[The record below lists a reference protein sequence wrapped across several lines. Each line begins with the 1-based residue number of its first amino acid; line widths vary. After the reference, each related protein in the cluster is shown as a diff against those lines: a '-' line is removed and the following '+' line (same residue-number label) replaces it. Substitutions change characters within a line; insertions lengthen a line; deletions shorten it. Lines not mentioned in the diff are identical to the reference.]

1 MPQVDRYTVYN
12 RLPKRLN
19 QVDQKPHLVN
29 HPPMGLELEN
39 RIYDMMAECLIDA
52 KNFDKACGTM
62 AYVLCRHPLTKRGGS
77 AITDWLV
84 RRFALSQ
91 GYTLGVRSDEPLSYD
106 WMAFISFDEQAYAE
120 WFLNHAYE
128 KSGTNKS
135 AFASLRSGSFYSDNY
150 APVVFFNS
158 TPLNNEECIVEE
170 KFFAELGRDVPIIE
184 KMNAIKALNP
194 SASML
199 NNAFV
204 DAAEEGNLEI
214 IQNLSTFPLL
224 DPTAFDNAAFDYAV
238 RKGHLPVVEFLCTL
252 PGVEEQQ
259 MIETSAILRAKT
271 NGYLDVVNYLVSC
284 SCYNPFEPDISLEK
298 QQRRIKI
305 LTEAGLEE
313 YIDVW
318 RETMDRNT
326 LGCFQ

>member
-1 MPQVDRYTVYN
+1 M
-12 RLPKRLN
+12 
-19 QVDQKPHLVN
+19 
-29 HPPMGLELEN
+29 
-39 RIYDMMAECLIDA
+39 
-52 KNFDKACGTM
+52 
-62 AYVLCRHPLTKRGGS
+62 
-77 AITDWLV
+77 
-84 RRFALSQ
+84 
-91 GYTLGVRSDEPLSYD
+91 
-106 WMAFISFDEQAYAE
+106 
-120 WFLNHAYE
+120 
-128 KSGTNKS
+128 
-135 AFASLRSGSFYSDNY
+135 
-150 APVVFFNS
+150 
-158 TPLNNEECIVEE
+158 EE